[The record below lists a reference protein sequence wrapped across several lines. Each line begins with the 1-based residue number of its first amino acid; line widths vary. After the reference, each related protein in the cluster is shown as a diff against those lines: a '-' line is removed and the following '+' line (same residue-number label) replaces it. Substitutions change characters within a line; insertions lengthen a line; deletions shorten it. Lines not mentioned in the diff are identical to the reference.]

1 MRNESAESVLLV
13 EFNKGV
19 WVLVSV
25 FIEEL
30 EDCTLDQK
38 RGTSDKNQR
47 MEFTSLSWPLSAK
60 PIRSCGTSELIVI
73 Q

>member
-30 EDCTLDQK
+30 EDCTLD
-38 RGTSDKNQR
+38 
-47 MEFTSLSWPLSAK
+47 
-60 PIRSCGTSELIVI
+60 
-73 Q
+73 